1 MSTATEFLNQ
11 SSQLPPETVE
21 QASEKNSSNWAILKF
36 APIYEWISLG
46 ILTSMMIIVGW
57 SVELAGWGDLPSV
70 IPTLVIGTITAFVIS
85 RLSIHPF
92 LVSILVILLGILIVI
107 WQASAQAVGD
117 NPITR
122 AIDSVVRMVS
132 WVNVAQ
138 SGGISTDTI
147 PFALMFMTAAWVVG
161 YTVTSLT
168 LRFRIPW
175 LPTVLLSLVILTN
188 LSYRHGEHEHT
199 FFLFLIAGIVLFAHL
214 TTVRRFETWRAEG
227 IRYPRYLGW
236 TTVQDGLVFA
246 IPIVV
251 VSMFLPLWEPR
262 SDQLEDTWDVIR
274 TPFYALR
281 DPANRLLGGVNSPL
295 KGNLLSIPSQSRAFG
310 GPLELTDEPLMA
322 VRSKYVVP
330 YASRI
335 YQRYTSAGWMTDP
348 NTRVKAISGASL
360 APLVDNL
367 EREQVSQE
375 YVPLMDTKV
384 VVPAGDIFSVDR
396 AANYELL
403 RPMKWQVPLSASAD
417 ELSGIP
423 VDLRDLLTS
432 LQSSLDDLVPIR
444 PDEIS
449 SARKYEMVEQ
459 KLLERVLKGLMAASS
474 SSEGQ
479 IITRTVEDEV
489 GRKNILETVLLPVK
503 SGDENLNWN
512 TFSVG
517 IASDRQTGVV
527 RWLELERKPVVEQVG
542 VQLVEEIS
550 KDDTFSVKTFISHA
564 KNEQLNDAGTDY
576 PIAITDRY
584 LQLPASLPIEVKSLA
599 DQIVKDAGATTPFEK
614 SEAVK
619 AFLTNQEYSLEI
631 KGPDF
636 GVDGIYYF
644 LFQTPSEPCAS
655 NRENCDADKIKGYSQ
670 YFGSAAAVLLRSVG
684 IPARYVAGWG
694 PGEYL
699 SEEEIFLIRDNDR
712 HGWSQVYFPGYGWID
727 YEVTPGRPTIGRGQ
741 MPGAPRNNGGLG
753 PGAVDSFEEDP
764 DYLAYLLDLEELEQF
779 ELDARNLPGRSGLT
793 GETTTINALR
803 PYLVIGAITLL
814 ALIPILS
821 WNLSLRGLNAQ
832 AQPYAKIGRIAS
844 LVGMKRKPEET
855 IAEFIKTLSDK
866 VPDSKENLNFIG
878 RTYEQNVYANPD
890 KTQSIEQTELER
902 LNRAWRQS
910 ARKLIIHRARNFIR
924 I

>member
-1 MSTATEFLNQ
+1 MNTATEFLNQ
-11 SSQLPPETVE
+11 SAQLPPETAE
-21 QASEKNSSNWAILKF
+21 QANEKNSPNRAILKF

-46 ILTSMMIIVGW
+46 ILISMMIIVGW

-70 IPTLVIGTITAFVIS
+70 IPTLVIGTIAAFVIS
-85 RLSIHPF
+85 RLIVHPY
-92 LVSILVILLGILIVI
+92 LVSILMILLGMLIVI

-122 AIDSVVRMVS
+122 GIDSLVRLVA

-138 SGGISTDTI
+138 SGGISTDTV
-147 PFALMFMTAAWVVG
+147 PFALMFMAAAWIVG
-161 YTVTSLT
+161 YTVTSWT

-214 TTVRRFETWRAEG
+214 TTVRRFETWKSEG

-295 KGNLLSIPSQSRAFG
+295 KGNLLSLPSQSRAFG

-335 YQRYTSAGWMTDP
+335 YQRYTSEGWMTDP
-348 NTRVKAISGASL
+348 NTQVKTVSEASL
-360 APLVDNL
+360 MTLVDNL

-375 YVPLMDTKV
+375 YVPLMDTRV
-384 VVPAGDIFSVDR
+384 VVPAGGIFSVDR
-396 AANYELL
+396 AASYEIL
-403 RPMKWQVPLSASAD
+403 RPMKWQIPLSASAD
-417 ELSGIP
+417 ELNEIP
-423 VDLRDLLTS
+423 VDLRDLVNTI
-432 LQSSLDDLVPIR
+432 QSSLSDLVRSR
-444 PDEIS
+444 PDETNQS
-449 SARKYEMVEQ
+449 EKYEMVEQ
-459 KLLERVLKGLMAASS
+459 ELLERVLKGLMAASS
-474 SSEGQ
+474 ANEDQ
-479 IITRTVEDEV
+479 TITRTLEDEV

-503 SGDENLNWN
+503 SGDQNLNWD

-527 RWLELERKPVVEQVG
+527 RWLELERKPIVEQVG
-542 VQLVEEIS
+542 VQLVEQIS
-550 KDDTFSVKTFISHA
+550 KDDTFSVKTFISQA
-564 KNEQLNDAGTDY
+564 SDKQLNDAGTDY

-584 LQLPASLPIEVKSLA
+584 LQLPASLPVEVKSLA
-599 DQIVKDAGATTPFEK
+599 DQIIKDADAITPFEK
-614 SEAVK
+614 AEAVK
-619 AFLTNQEYSLEI
+619 VFLTNQEYSLEI

-684 IPARYVAGWG
+684 IPTRYVAGWG

-699 SEEEIFLIRDNDR
+699 FDEEIFLIRDNDR
-712 HGWSQVYFPGYGWID
+712 HGWSQVYFPEYGWID
-727 YEVTPGRPTIGRGQ
+727 YEVTPGRPIIRRGQ
-741 MPGAPRNNGGLG
+741 MPDAPRNNGGLG
-753 PGAVDSFEEDP
+753 PGAVGSSEEDP

-779 ELDARNLPGRSGLT
+779 ELDARNISGGSGPT
-793 GETTTINALR
+793 GETALINKLR
-803 PYLVIGAITLL
+803 PYLVISTITLL
-814 ALIPILS
+814 TLIPVLS
-821 WNLSLRGLNAQ
+821 WNLSLRGLNA
-832 AQPYAKIGRIAS
+832 PSKTYAKMGRIAS

-855 IAEFIKTLSDK
+855 VAEFINNLSDK
-866 VPDSKENLNFIG
+866 VPDSRENLNFIG
-878 RTYEQNVYANPD
+878 RTYEQNVYANAD
-890 KTQSIEQTELER
+890 TSQSIEQAEIKQ
-902 LNRAWRQS
+902 LNSAWRQS
-910 ARKLIIHRARNFIR
+910 ARMLIMHRVRNLIR

>member
-11 SSQLPPETVE
+11 SAQLPPETAE
-21 QASEKNSSNWAILKF
+21 QASEKNSSNWAVLKF

-122 AIDSVVRMVS
+122 AIDSLVRMVS

-147 PFALMFMTAAWVVG
+147 PFALMFMTAAWIVG

-168 LRFRIPW
+168 LRFRVPW

-251 VSMFLPLWEPR
+251 VSMLLPLWEPR

-295 KGNLLSIPSQSRAFG
+295 KGNLLSVPSQSRAFG

-322 VRSKYVVP
+322 IKSKYVVP

-360 APLVDNL
+360 APIVDNL

-375 YVPLMDTKV
+375 YIPLMDTKA
-384 VVPAGDIFSVDR
+384 VVPAGGIFSVDR

-403 RPMKWQVPLSASAD
+403 RPMKWQVPLSASAE

-423 VDLRDLLTS
+423 VDLRDLVTS

-444 PDEIS
+444 SDEIS
-449 SARKYEMVEQ
+449 PSRKYEMVEQ
-459 KLLERVLKGLMAASS
+459 KLLERVLKGLMTASRS
-474 SSEGQ
+474 KEDQ
-479 IITRTVEDEV
+479 TITRTVEDEV

-503 SGDENLNWN
+503 SGDENLNWD

-564 KNEQLNDAGTDY
+564 KDEQLNDAGTDY

-584 LQLPASLPIEVKSLA
+584 LQLPASLPVEVKSLA
-599 DQIVKDAGATTPFEK
+599 DQIIKNADATTPFEK
-614 SEAVK
+614 AEAVK

-684 IPARYVAGWG
+684 IPTRYVAGWG

-712 HGWSQVYFPGYGWID
+712 HGWSQVYFPEYGWID

-741 MPGAPRNNGGLG
+741 MPDAPRNNGGLG
-753 PGAVDSFEEDP
+753 PGAVGSFEEDP

-779 ELDARNLPGRSGLT
+779 ELDARNISGGLGPT
-793 GETTTINALR
+793 GETTVINKLR
-803 PYLVIGAITLL
+803 PYLVISTITLL
-814 ALIPILS
+814 TLIPVLS
-821 WNLSLRGLNAQ
+821 WNLSLRGLNA
-832 AQPYAKIGRIAS
+832 PSKTYAKMGRIAS

-855 IAEFIKTLSDK
+855 VAEFINKLSDK
-866 VPDSKENLNFIG
+866 VPDSRENLNFIG
-878 RTYEQNVYANPD
+878 RTYEQNVYANAD
-890 KTQSIEQTELER
+890 TSQSIEQTEIKQ
-902 LNRAWRQS
+902 LNSAWRQS
-910 ARKLIIHRARNFIR
+910 ARMLIMHRVRNLIR